1 MKSDEEREYE
11 ERLKRRVLILQ
22 EMLKEGK
29 MKIPYDSQV
38 EKSLTACR
46 YDSNGEPDLSTIDG
60 AVRSMALMA
69 EHFHDRQQF
78 KDAISL
84 AEIQNRYFEGIHGN
98 FDFFYN
104 KMIELKLTPHE
115 TASQVAYGDHKI
127 DYIHE
132 KVGLF
137 LKDIVEF
144 WEIHS
149 EAAYIHVEDSYDSI
163 KAVFGGDLF
172 PANDENIAS
181 KCGIYTDT
189 IVLPCPFVRSKNLF
203 DRWDKKQQVYYL
215 LKHALNVLQYK
226 TLAIANTKHPIIVI
240 LPDKEMMSEEDLEQV
255 TDLGNKDA
263 LFHAGKIFNRDFDSL
278 EELFDFA
285 NRLDTVD
292 KVIPQIKDSKRV
304 LFDLDNK
311 ESLEDQIIK
320 ESDGQSAQL
329 LGTDNPGTI
338 VAALGIGRMN
348 VCNEILLKSARL
360 RGTPLI
366 DAPTSWQYFKWK
378 MEYDAERTHPD
389 EDFNKLHI
397 VKGLNHL
404 SDTSLQWIGK
414 IPPEG
419 LIELRK
425 SGAMDEIREI
435 LSKGIDELTDA
446 NNFDFTSTSHKV
458 FNNLNFAFNQ
468 HQTNIKNLIDKKWKV
483 AGKDLGSW
491 LVMGSIEIAAACI
504 GTPLY
509 GLSSVVLNQILDA
522 PKLKDIPKS
531 IDKIKEYEK
540 EKLKLKKSPLGLMFK
555 YKV

>member
-1 MKSDEEREYE
+1 MKTEEQKEYE
-11 ERLKRRVLILQ
+11 ERVKHRVLILQ

-29 MKIPYDSQV
+29 MQIPHDSQIS
-38 EKSLTACR
+38 KSLTACR
-46 YDSNGEPDLSTIDG
+46 YDSNGEPDLSTVDG

-69 EHFHDRQQF
+69 ENFHDRQQF

-84 AEIQNRYFEGIHGN
+84 AEIQNRYFEGIERN
-98 FDFFYN
+98 FDFFYD
-104 KMIELKLTPHE
+104 KMIELKFTPHE
-115 TASQVAYGDHKI
+115 LASQVAYGDHKT

-149 EAAYIHVEDSYDSI
+149 EAAHIHVEDNYDAI

-172 PANDENIAS
+172 PAHNENIAS

-189 IVLPCPFVRSKNLF
+189 IVLPCPFVRSKHLF
-203 DRWDKKQQVYYL
+203 DRWNKQQQVYYL

-226 TLAIANTKHPIIVI
+226 TLAIADIKHPIIVI

-255 TDLGNKDA
+255 TKLGDKDA
-263 LFHAGKIFNRDFDSL
+263 LFHAGKIFNRHFDSL
-278 EELFDFA
+278 EELFGFA
-285 NRLDTVD
+285 NQLDTIE
-292 KVIPQIKDSKRV
+292 KVIPHIKDSKRV
-304 LFDLDNK
+304 LFDLDYKDSLRNQIKK
-311 ESLEDQIIK
+311 ETN
-320 ESDGQSAQL
+320 GQSAQL

-360 RGTPLI
+360 QGTPLI

-389 EDFNKLHI
+389 KDFNNLHI

-425 SGAMDEIREI
+425 SGAINEIRKI
-435 LSKGIDELTDA
+435 LSKGINELTEADSM
-446 NNFDFTSTSHKV
+446 DFTSTSHKV

-468 HQTNIKNLIDKKWKV
+468 HQVNIKTLVDKKWKV

-491 LVMGSIEIAAACI
+491 LVIGSIEIAAACI

-509 GLSSVVLNQILDA
+509 GISSVVLNQILDA

-540 EKLKLKKSPLGLMFK
+540 EKLKLKKSPIGLMFN
-555 YKV
+555 YSN